1 MHYPLP
7 EPWVAGV
14 ILARGSGG
22 SELRKE
28 VLNTIATAIPAAR
41 VCRAEKAL
49 ALGLLDRLPCA
60 VPVGGSLAARLRP
73 SVRILFERN

>member
-1 MHYPLP
+1 
-7 EPWVAGV
+7 VAGV

-60 VPVGGSLAARLRP
+60 VPVGGYRQLTHIVDKDCRAATQR
-73 SVRILFERN
+73 VIAAF